1 MDQEC
6 LKSDIIDKK
15 IVWLELRFT
24 CSNFS
29 DNFAVL
35 LLYFSDG
42 CFSNT
47 LHGSKLVP
55 KVL

>member
-1 MDQEC
+1 MDQEY

-29 DNFAVL
+29 DNLAVL